1 MLGLIVGES
10 SLPNYVINKLLKKNI
25 EFLIL
30 DLTKSNIY
38 KRYKNSYS
46 LKITELGKAISIL
59 KKNNCKNV
67 IFIGKV
73 ERPDISLLKFDTKA
87 LFYLP
92 RLFSAF
98 KKGDGNILKEIIKIF
113 KENKLNVVNSM
124 KFTPELIF
132 KDKSINKLKINNADK
147 SSISKGVKIIKSLSK
162 FDIGQS
168 VVINNG
174 YVLAIEGP
182 EGTDETIKRS
192 LHLSKKYKL
201 KNKSILIKF
210 PKANQDLRIDLPTI
224 GFDTIK
230 NCIKANIKGI
240 AVKRSQNIILD
251 KDKIINL
258 VKKNNFFIIYIFNFI
273 KNTI

>member
-10 SLPNYVINKLLKKNI
+10 SLPNFVINKLLKKNI

-73 ERPDISLLKFDTKA
+73 ERPEISLLKFDRKA

-132 KDKSINKLKINNADK
+132 KDKSINKLKINNTDK

-258 VKKNNFFIIYIFNFI
+258 VKKNNFFIISI
-273 KNTI
+273 

>member
-10 SLPNYVINKLLKKNI
+10 NLPNFVINKLLRKNVK
-25 EFLIL
+25 FLIL

-38 KRYKNSYS
+38 KKYKNSYS
-46 LKITELGKAISIL
+46 VKITELGKAISLL

-73 ERPDISLLKFDTKA
+73 ERPEISLLKFDRKA
-87 LFYLP
+87 FFYLP

-132 KDKSINKLKINNADK
+132 KDKSINKVKINNTDK
-147 SSISKGVKIIKSLSK
+147 SSISKGVRIIKSLSK

-182 EGTDETIKRS
+182 EGTDEAIKRS
-192 LHLSKKYKL
+192 LHLSNKYKL
-201 KNKSILIKF
+201 KNKSILVKF
-210 PKANQDLRIDLPTI
+210 PKANQDLRVDLPTI

-251 KDKIINL
+251 KDKITNL
-258 VKKNNFFIIYIFNFI
+258 VKKNNFFIISI
-273 KNTI
+273 

>member
-10 SLPNYVINKLLKKNI
+10 DLPRFLINKLLKKKL

-30 DLTKSNIY
+30 DLTKFNIY
-38 KRYKNSYS
+38 KKYKNSYS

-59 KKNNCKNV
+59 KKNNCKNI

-73 ERPDISLLKFDTKA
+73 KRPEISLLKFDRKA

-92 RLFSAF
+92 RLFKAF

-113 KENKLNVVNSM
+113 KDHKITVVNSM

-132 KDKSINKLKINNADK
+132 HEKSINKVKINNSDK
-147 SSISKGVKIIKSLSK
+147 SSIIKGVNIIKSLSK

-168 VVINNG
+168 VVVNNG

-182 EGTDETIKRS
+182 EGTDETINRS
-192 LHLSKKYKL
+192 SHLSKKYKL

-210 PKANQDLRIDLPTI
+210 PKANQDLRVDLPTI
-224 GFDTIK
+224 GLDTIK

-240 AVKRSQNIILD
+240 AVKRSQNIILN

-258 VKKNNFFIIYIFNFI
+258 TKKNNFFIISL
-273 KNTI
+273 

>member
-10 SLPNYVINKLLKKNI
+10 SLPRFVINKLIKKNV

-38 KRYKNSYS
+38 KKFKNSYS
-46 LKITELGKAISIL
+46 LKITELGKAMSIL
-59 KKNNCKNV
+59 KKNNCKNI

-73 ERPDISLLKFDTKA
+73 KRPEISLLKFDRKT

-98 KKGDGNILKEIIKIF
+98 KNGDGNILNEVIKIF
-113 KENKLNVVNSM
+113 KENKIKVLNSM

-132 KDKSINKLKINNADK
+132 RDGSINKVKINNTDK
-147 SSISKGVKIIKSLSK
+147 NSVTKGVSIIKSLSK

-182 EGTDETIKRS
+182 EGTDETIRRS
-192 LHLSKKYKL
+192 SHLSKKYNL

-210 PKANQDLRIDLPTI
+210 PKAKQDLRVDLPTI
-224 GFDTIK
+224 GLDTVK

-240 AVKRSQNIILD
+240 AIKRSQNIILD
-251 KDKIINL
+251 KNKIINL
-258 VKKNNFFIIYIFNFI
+258 TKKNNFFIISL
-273 KNTI
+273 

>member
-132 KDKSINKLKINNADK
+132 KDKSINKLKINNTDK
-147 SSISKGVKIIKSLSK
+147 SSISKGIKIIKSLSK

-192 LHLSKKYKL
+192 LYLSKKYKL

-258 VKKNNFFIIYIFNFI
+258 AKKNNFFIISI
-273 KNTI
+273 

>member
-1 MLGLIVGES
+1 MLGLIVGET
-10 SLPNYVINKLLKKNI
+10 SLPKFVIKELLKKNVS
-25 EFLIL
+25 FLIL

-38 KRYKNSYS
+38 KKYKNSYS
-46 LKITELGKAISIL
+46 LKITELGKAISVF
-59 KKNNCKNV
+59 KKNNCKNI

-73 ERPDISLLKFDTKA
+73 ERPEISLLKFDRKA

-92 RLFSAF
+92 RLFSVF
-98 KKGDGNILKEIIKIF
+98 KKGDGNILKEVIKIF
-113 KENKLNVVNSM
+113 KENKINVLNSM

-132 KDKSINKLKINNADK
+132 KDESINKLKTNDADNI
-147 SSISKGVKIIKSLSK
+147 SISKGVSIIKALSK

-168 VVINNG
+168 VIINNG

-192 LHLSKKYKL
+192 LYLSKKYKL
-201 KNKSILIKF
+201 ENKSILIKF
-210 PKANQDLRIDLPTI
+210 PKANQDLRVDLPTI
-224 GFDTIK
+224 GLDTIK

-240 AVKRSQNIILD
+240 ALKRSQNIILD

-258 VKKNNFFIIYIFNFI
+258 TKKNNFFIISI
-273 KNTI
+273 

>member
-10 SLPNYVINKLLKKNI
+10 SLPNFVINKLLKKNI

-132 KDKSINKLKINNADK
+132 KDKSINKLKINNTDK

-201 KNKSILIKF
+201 KNKSILVKF

-240 AVKRSQNIILD
+240 ALKRSQNIILD

-258 VKKNNFFIIYIFNFI
+258 VKKNNFFIISI
-273 KNTI
+273 

>member
-10 SLPNYVINKLLKKNI
+10 SLPNFVINKLLKKNI
-25 EFLIL
+25 DFLIL

-38 KRYKNSYS
+38 KKYKNSHS

-132 KDKSINKLKINNADK
+132 KNKSINKVKINNTDK
-147 SSISKGVKIIKSLSK
+147 SSISKGVRIIKSLSK

-201 KNKSILIKF
+201 KNKSILVKF

-240 AVKRSQNIILD
+240 AVKRAQNIVLD
-251 KDKIINL
+251 KDKIISL
-258 VKKNNFFIIYIFNFI
+258 VKKNNFFIISI
-273 KNTI
+273 

>member
-46 LKITELGKAISIL
+46 LKITELGKAISLL

-132 KDKSINKLKINNADK
+132 KDKSINKLKINNTDK

-258 VKKNNFFIIYIFNFI
+258 VKKNNFFIISI
-273 KNTI
+273 

>member
-73 ERPDISLLKFDTKA
+73 ERPGISLLKFDTKA

-132 KDKSINKLKINNADK
+132 KDKSINKLKINNTDK
-147 SSISKGVKIIKSLSK
+147 SSISKGIKIIKSLSK

-258 VKKNNFFIIYIFNFI
+258 VKKNNFFIISI
-273 KNTI
+273 

>member
-132 KDKSINKLKINNADK
+132 KDKSINKLKINNTDK

-192 LHLSKKYKL
+192 LYLSKKYKL

-258 VKKNNFFIIYIFNFI
+258 VKKNNFFIIS
-273 KNTI
+273 T

>member
-30 DLTKSNIY
+30 DLTKSYIY

-73 ERPDISLLKFDTKA
+73 ERPEISLLKFDRKA

-132 KDKSINKLKINNADK
+132 KDKSINKLKINNTDK
-147 SSISKGVKIIKSLSK
+147 SSISKGIKIIKSLSK

-174 YVLAIEGP
+174 YVLSIEGP

-258 VKKNNFFIIYIFNFI
+258 VKKNNFFIISI
-273 KNTI
+273 

>member
-1 MLGLIVGES
+1 MLGIIVGEQ
-10 SLPNYVINKLLKKNI
+10 SLPRLVINKLLKKNV
-25 EFLIL
+25 ELLII

-38 KRYKNSYS
+38 KKYKNSYS
-46 LKITELGKAISIL
+46 LKITELGKAISLL
-59 KKNNCKNV
+59 KKNNCKNI

-73 ERPDISLLKFDTKA
+73 KRPEISLLKFDRKA

-92 RLFSAF
+92 RLFLAF

-113 KENKLNVVNSM
+113 KEHKINVVNSM

-132 KDKSINKLKINNADK
+132 KDRSINNVKIKNTDK
-147 SSISKGVKIIKSLSK
+147 SSIIKGATIIKSLSK

-168 VVINNG
+168 VVINNS

-192 LHLSKKYKL
+192 YNLSKKYKL
-201 KNKSILIKF
+201 KDKSILVKF
-210 PKANQDLRIDLPTI
+210 PKANQDLRVDLPTI
-224 GFDTIK
+224 GLDTVK

-240 AVKRSQNIILD
+240 ALKRSQNIILD

-258 VKKNNFFIIYIFNFI
+258 TKKNNFFIISL
-273 KNTI
+273 

>member
-124 KFTPELIF
+124 KFTTELIF
-132 KDKSINKLKINNADK
+132 KDKSINKLKINNTDK

-182 EGTDETIKRS
+182 EGTDVTIKRS

-210 PKANQDLRIDLPTI
+210 PKVNQDLRIDLPTI

-258 VKKNNFFIIYIFNFI
+258 AKKNNFFIISI
-273 KNTI
+273 

>member
-10 SLPNYVINKLLKKNI
+10 SLPKFLINKLLKKNV
-25 EFLIL
+25 EFTIL

-38 KRYKNSYS
+38 KKYKNSYS
-46 LKITELGKAISIL
+46 LKITELGKAITIL
-59 KKNNCKNV
+59 KKNNCNNI

-73 ERPDISLLKFDTKA
+73 KRPEISLLKFDRKA

-113 KENKLNVVNSM
+113 NENKIKVLNSM

-132 KDKSINKLKINNADK
+132 KDSNINKIKINSSDK
-147 SSISKGVKIIKSLSK
+147 ISIIKGVNIIKSLSK

-174 YVLAIEGP
+174 YVVAIEGP

-192 LHLSKKYKL
+192 LLLLKKYKL
-201 KNKSILIKF
+201 KNKSILVKF
-210 PKANQDLRIDLPTI
+210 PKAKQDLRVDLPTI
-224 GFDTIK
+224 GLDTIK

-258 VKKNNFFIIYIFNFI
+258 TLKNNFFIISL
-273 KNTI
+273 

>member
-10 SLPNYVINKLLKKNI
+10 SLPNFVINKLLKKNI

-73 ERPDISLLKFDTKA
+73 ERPDISLLKFDRKA

-132 KDKSINKLKINNADK
+132 KDKSINKLKINNTDK

-201 KNKSILIKF
+201 KNKSILVKF

-258 VKKNNFFIIYIFNFI
+258 VKKNNFFIISI
-273 KNTI
+273 

>member
-10 SLPNYVINKLLKKNI
+10 SLPNFVINKLLKKNT

-38 KRYKNSYS
+38 EKYKNSYS

-73 ERPDISLLKFDTKA
+73 ERPEISLLKFDRKA

-113 KENKLNVVNSM
+113 KENKLNVLNSM

-132 KDKSINKLKINNADK
+132 KEKSINKVKINNTDK
-147 SSISKGVKIIKSLSK
+147 SSISKGVRIIKSLSK

-192 LHLSKKYKL
+192 LYLSKKYKL
-201 KNKSILIKF
+201 KDKSILIKF
-210 PKANQDLRIDLPTI
+210 PKTNQDLRIDLPTI

-251 KDKIINL
+251 KGKIINL
-258 VKKNNFFIIYIFNFI
+258 VKKNNFFIISI
-273 KNTI
+273 

>member
-1 MLGLIVGES
+1 MLGLVVGES

-30 DLTKSNIY
+30 DLTKSYIY

-132 KDKSINKLKINNADK
+132 KDKSINKLKINNEDK
-147 SSISKGVKIIKSLSK
+147 CSISKGVKIIKSLSK

-192 LHLSKKYKL
+192 LLLSKKYKL
-201 KNKSILIKF
+201 KNKSILIKL

-258 VKKNNFFIIYIFNFI
+258 VKKNNFFIISI
-273 KNTI
+273 

>member
-1 MLGLIVGES
+1 MLGIIVGES
-10 SLPNYVINKLLKKNI
+10 SLPKFLIKKLLRKNI
-25 EFLIL
+25 AFLIL
-30 DLTKSNIY
+30 DLTNSNIY
-38 KRYKNSYS
+38 KKYKNSYS

-59 KKNNCKNV
+59 KKNNCKNI

-73 ERPDISLLKFDTKA
+73 QRPEISLFKFDRKT
-87 LFYLP
+87 LLYLP

-98 KKGDGNILKEIIKIF
+98 KKGDGNILKELIKIF
-113 KENKLNVVNSM
+113 KENKINLLNSM

-132 KDKSINKLKINNADK
+132 RDRSINKVKINNTDK
-147 SSISKGVKIIKSLSK
+147 NSVTKGVSIIKSLSK

-192 LHLSKKYKL
+192 LLLSKKYKL
-201 KNKSILIKF
+201 KNKSILVKF
-210 PKANQDLRIDLPTI
+210 PKANQDLRVDLPTI
-224 GFDTIK
+224 GLDTVK

-240 AVKRSQNIILD
+240 AIKRSQNIILD
-251 KDKIINL
+251 KNKIINL
-258 VKKNNFFIIYIFNFI
+258 TKKNNFFIISL
-273 KNTI
+273 

>member
-132 KDKSINKLKINNADK
+132 KDKSINKLKINNTDK

-240 AVKRSQNIILD
+240 ALKRSQNIILD

-258 VKKNNFFIIYIFNFI
+258 VKKNNFFIISI
-273 KNTI
+273 

>member
-10 SLPNYVINKLLKKNI
+10 SLPNYVINKLFKKNI

-73 ERPDISLLKFDTKA
+73 ERPDISLLKFDRKA

-147 SSISKGVKIIKSLSK
+147 SSIFKGVRIIKSLSK

-192 LHLSKKYKL
+192 LHLLKKYKL
-201 KNKSILIKF
+201 KNKSILVKF

-240 AVKRSQNIILD
+240 AVKRSQNIIID

-258 VKKNNFFIIYIFNFI
+258 VKKNNFFIISI
-273 KNTI
+273 

>member
-10 SLPNYVINKLLKKNI
+10 SLPNFVINKLLRKNI

-38 KRYKNSYS
+38 KKYKNSHS

-73 ERPDISLLKFDTKA
+73 ERPEISLLKFDRKA

-132 KDKSINKLKINNADK
+132 KDQSINKVRINNTDK
-147 SSISKGVKIIKSLSK
+147 SSIFKGVRIIKSLSK

-192 LHLSKKYKL
+192 LHLSKIYKL
-201 KNKSILIKF
+201 KNKSILVKF

-251 KDKIINL
+251 KNKIINL
-258 VKKNNFFIIYIFNFI
+258 VKKNNFFIISI
-273 KNTI
+273 

>member
-1 MLGLIVGES
+1 MLGLIVGET
-10 SLPNYVINKLLKKNI
+10 SLPKFVIKELLKKNI
-25 EFLIL
+25 SFLIL

-38 KRYKNSYS
+38 KKYKNSYS
-46 LKITELGKAISIL
+46 LKITELGKAISVF
-59 KKNNCKNV
+59 KKNNCKNI

-73 ERPDISLLKFDTKA
+73 ERPEISLLKFDRKA

-92 RLFSAF
+92 RLFSVF
-98 KKGDGNILKEIIKIF
+98 KKGDGNILKEVIKIF
-113 KENKLNVVNSM
+113 KENKINVLNSM

-132 KDKSINKLKINNADK
+132 KDESINKLKTNDADNI
-147 SSISKGVKIIKSLSK
+147 SISKGVSIIKALSK

-168 VVINNG
+168 VIINNG

-192 LHLSKKYKL
+192 LYLSKKYKL

-210 PKANQDLRIDLPTI
+210 PKANQDLRVDLPTI
-224 GFDTIK
+224 GLDTIK

-240 AVKRSQNIILD
+240 ALKRSQNIILD

-258 VKKNNFFIIYIFNFI
+258 TKKNNFFIISI
-273 KNTI
+273 

>member
-30 DLTKSNIY
+30 DLTKSYIY

-132 KDKSINKLKINNADK
+132 KDKSINKLKINNTDK
-147 SSISKGVKIIKSLSK
+147 ISISKGVKIIKSLSK

-192 LHLSKKYKL
+192 LYLSKKYKL

-240 AVKRSQNIILD
+240 AVRRSQNIILD

-258 VKKNNFFIIYIFNFI
+258 VKKNNFFIISI
-273 KNTI
+273 

>member
-124 KFTPELIF
+124 KFTTELIF
-132 KDKSINKLKINNADK
+132 KDKSINKLNINNTDK

-182 EGTDETIKRS
+182 EGTDVTIKRS

-258 VKKNNFFIIYIFNFI
+258 AKKNNFFIISI
-273 KNTI
+273 

>member
-1 MLGLIVGES
+1 MLGLVVGETN
-10 SLPNYVINKLLKKNI
+10 LPKFLIKKLLKKNL
-25 EFLIL
+25 EFIIL
-30 DLTKSNIY
+30 DLTKKNIY
-38 KRYKNSYS
+38 KKHKNSYS
-46 LKITELGKAISIL
+46 LKITELGKAIFLL
-59 KKNNCKNV
+59 KNNNCKNI

-73 ERPDISLLKFDTKA
+73 KRPEISLLKFDRKA
-87 LFYLP
+87 LFYFP

-113 KENKLNVVNSM
+113 KEHKINVLNSM

-132 KDKSINKLKINNADK
+132 NEKSINNVKINNTDK
-147 SSISKGVKIIKSLSK
+147 NSISKGVSVIKSLSK
-162 FDIGQS
+162 YDIGQS

-201 KNKSILIKF
+201 KNKSILVKF
-210 PKANQDLRIDLPTI
+210 PKANQDLRVDLPTL
-224 GFDTIK
+224 GLDTVK

-258 VKKNNFFIIYIFNFI
+258 TKKNNFFIISL
-273 KNTI
+273 

>member
-10 SLPNYVINKLLKKNI
+10 SLPNFVIKKLLQKKI

-38 KRYKNSYS
+38 KKYKNTYS
-46 LKITELGKAISIL
+46 LKITELGKAISLL

-67 IFIGKV
+67 IFVGKV
-73 ERPDISLLKFDTKA
+73 ERPEISLLKFDRKA

-92 RLFSAF
+92 RLFKAF

-124 KFTPELIF
+124 KYTPELIF
-132 KDKSINKLKINNADK
+132 KDKSINNVKINNIDK
-147 SSISKGVKIIKSLSK
+147 SSIFKGVRIIKSLSK

-192 LHLSKKYKL
+192 LYLSKKYKL

-210 PKANQDLRIDLPTI
+210 PKVNQDLRIDLPTI
-224 GFDTIK
+224 GLDTIK
-230 NCIKANIKGI
+230 NSIKANIKGI

-258 VKKNNFFIIYIFNFI
+258 IKKNNFFIISI
-273 KNTI
+273 

>member
-30 DLTKSNIY
+30 DLTKSYIY

-73 ERPDISLLKFDTKA
+73 ERPDISTLKFDTKA

-132 KDKSINKLKINNADK
+132 KDKSINKLKINNTDK

-258 VKKNNFFIIYIFNFI
+258 VKKNNFFIISI
-273 KNTI
+273 

>member
-10 SLPNYVINKLLKKNI
+10 SLPNFVINKLLKKNI

-73 ERPDISLLKFDTKA
+73 ERPDISLLKFDRKA

-132 KDKSINKLKINNADK
+132 KDKSINKVKINNTDK

-258 VKKNNFFIIYIFNFI
+258 VKKNNFFIISI
-273 KNTI
+273 

>member
-10 SLPNYVINKLLKKNI
+10 SLPNFVINKLLKKNI

-38 KRYKNSYS
+38 KKYKNSYS
-46 LKITELGKAISIL
+46 LKITELGKAISLL

-73 ERPDISLLKFDTKA
+73 ERPDISLLKFDRKA

-132 KDKSINKLKINNADK
+132 KDKSINKVKINNTDK
-147 SSISKGVKIIKSLSK
+147 SSISKGVRIVKTLSK

-168 VVINNG
+168 VILNNG

-201 KNKSILIKF
+201 KNKSILVKF

-251 KDKIINL
+251 KNKIINL
-258 VKKNNFFIIYIFNFI
+258 VKKNNFFIISI
-273 KNTI
+273 

>member
-10 SLPNYVINKLLKKNI
+10 SLPNFVINKLLKKNV

-38 KRYKNSYS
+38 KKYKNSYS
-46 LKITELGKAISIL
+46 LKITELGKAISVL

-67 IFIGKV
+67 IFLGKV
-73 ERPDISLLKFDTKA
+73 ERPEISLLKFDRKA

-132 KDKSINKLKINNADK
+132 KDKSINKVKINNADK
-147 SSISKGVKIIKSLSK
+147 RCISKGARIIKSLSK

-210 PKANQDLRIDLPTI
+210 PKANQDLRVDLPTI

-240 AVKRSQNIILD
+240 AVKRSQNIILG

-258 VKKNNFFIIYIFNFI
+258 IKKNNFFIISI
-273 KNTI
+273 